1 MTVAPAGGILLA
13 ERRKGN
19 AMRLSRIQEYLRQR
33 GWKYIY
39 TEEEGLGSLTFE
51 ARGLRYHVWE
61 FFDGE
66 YGAESNVRTTSRQ
79 EDYLGDYEERILEI
93 IRQWK

>member
-1 MTVAPAGGILLA
+1 
-13 ERRKGN
+13 
-19 AMRLSRIQEYLRQR
+19 MRLEKLQEFLRQK
-33 GWKYIY
+33 GWRY
-39 TEEEGLGSLTFE
+39 TYAQEDGLGSITFE

-79 EDYLGDYEERILEI
+79 EDYFGDYEEQVLAILAT
-93 IRQWK
+93 WG